1 MKIKNLISKALFN
14 EYMLLDSTVLSKEKI
29 NEIAKLVGPAYTIWD
44 SLRLKGIGSTKL
56 NISGYSDDFKGF
68 LELDSNNNYC
78 NIELRPNGI
87 IVHLNKRATRYSW
100 AIPFYKL
107 SLFHSDDYSIHSNGK
122 FLRIQKDD
130 LAQKSRSFINKIL
143 EQKAQKSKIN
153 PF

>member
-1 MKIKNLISKALFN
+1 
-14 EYMLLDSTVLSKEKI
+14 MLLDSTVLSKENIK
-29 NEIAKLVGPAYTIWD
+29 EIAKLVGPAYSIWD

-56 NISGYSDDFKGF
+56 NISSYSKDFKGL
-68 LELDSNNNYC
+68 LEQDNTNNYC

-100 AIPFYKL
+100 AIPYYKL
-107 SLFHSDDYSIHSNGK
+107 SLFHSDDYSIHSNGS
-122 FLRIQKDD
+122 FLRIRKDD

-143 EQKAQKSKIN
+143 EQKAEKATIN

>member
-1 MKIKNLISKALFN
+1 
-14 EYMLLDSTVLSKEKI
+14 MLLDSTVLTKEKTK
-29 NEIAKLVGPAYTIWD
+29 EIAKLVGPSYSIWD

-56 NISGYSDDFKGF
+56 NIDSYSEDFKGF
-68 LELDSNNNYC
+68 LKQDNNNNYC

-107 SLFHSDDYSIHSNGK
+107 SLFYSNDYSIHADGR
-122 FLRIQKDD
+122 FLRIRKDD

-143 EQKAQKSKIN
+143 EQKARKSKIN
-153 PF
+153 PL

>member
-1 MKIKNLISKALFN
+1 MLF
-14 EYMLLDSTVLSKEKI
+14 DSTVLSKENIK
-29 NEIAKLVGPAYTIWD
+29 EVAKLVGPAYSIWD

-56 NISGYSDDFKGF
+56 NISRYSRDFKEL
-68 LELDSNNNYC
+68 LEQDNTNNYC

-100 AIPFYKL
+100 AIPYYKL
-107 SLFHSDDYSIHSNGK
+107 SLFHSDDYSIHSNGS
-122 FLRIQKDD
+122 FLRIRKDH

-143 EQKAQKSKIN
+143 EQKAKKATID